1 MARLKIGV
9 VAAIAIGVVV
19 APLFLSAFILRKT
32 ADLHGVTVTSGQ
44 SSWKF
49 EDLNSALTFAASH
62 DVITNARI
70 AAYVM
75 LSENPKRLF
84 VLRGVG
90 KCKFFIDRHMVM
102 NKITLTRTAQVVSI
116 SSGLHELSFA
126 YRRNEKSGPLELF
139 ESTNFVTAHVFD
151 RHKCY
156 LDSVNEQTIRGE
168 KNGILLRQIGRF
180 NALIIPL
187 LLIAISALPLNKIR
201 THLSERRNMVVLL
214 ILVSLA
220 ALRFYGFS
228 YQMPEG
234 VHPDER
240 MIEGMVRDVHTY
252 GLDPQQFW
260 YTTGFIYVT
269 AALGELFRWVMGY
282 GPMEHSM
289 QRLVSCLASAFSC
302 LFVYLIALRL
312 FNRQIATIS
321 MVVFGMLFMPV
332 YLAHFGIIEP
342 FMVLLFLAAFYT
354 TLQVHD
360 SPSFLSFAKAGL
372 LAGLAVATKQTAALI
387 VVPFVIVWIHL
398 AATKKIQQ
406 NGIKQLAVYG
416 VAFAAG
422 IFILAPYAI
431 LDFSRF
437 MEFQSR
443 QMENLSGLSRKR
455 LYFAGNES
463 FASFGILLDN
473 VLDGVG
479 FPILLASIVGL
490 FLAFKKAKFAGVLIG
505 SVVLAYI
512 IVSGSIATMPYHYAL
527 LLCPFIAILASFAIS
542 FMSRWKFFSGWRIVL
557 PMFLLLAI
565 PAYHIFSLERALSGI
580 DTRRQAEDW
589 CYHNLPG
596 SSRIDF
602 ETFGPRFLI
611 PSFESLAV
619 PMFTR
624 QRWQRHI
631 HFRNPQYYIEDSIT
645 SETFLNGGPE
655 KFPRQ
660 NEWLKWIHQNGVKVA
675 QFNSISLGILN
686 PTITVYRIPLKKSSR
701 VEERNK
707 NLASIP

>member
-1 MARLKIGV
+1 M
-9 VAAIAIGVVV
+9 
-19 APLFLSAFILRKT
+19 
-32 ADLHGVTVTSGQ
+32 
-44 SSWKF
+44 
-49 EDLNSALTFAASH
+49 
-62 DVITNARI
+62 
-70 AAYVM
+70 
-75 LSENPKRLF
+75 
-84 VLRGVG
+84 
-90 KCKFFIDRHMVM
+90 
-102 NKITLTRTAQVVSI
+102 
-116 SSGLHELSFA
+116 
-126 YRRNEKSGPLELF
+126 
-139 ESTNFVTAHVFD
+139 
-151 RHKCY
+151 
-156 LDSVNEQTIRGE
+156 
-168 KNGILLRQIGRF
+168 
-180 NALIIPL
+180 
-187 LLIAISALPLNKIR
+187 
-201 THLSERRNMVVLL
+201 L

-240 MIEGMVRDVHTY
+240 MIEGMVHDVRSH

-282 GPMEHSM
+282 GPMEHYM

-302 LFVYLIALRL
+302 LLVYLIALRF
-312 FNRQIATIS
+312 FNRQIAMIS

-416 VAFAAG
+416 IAFAAG

-437 MEFQSR
+437 MEFQNR

-455 LYFAGNES
+455 LYFTGNES
-463 FASFGILLDN
+463 FASFGVLLDN
-473 VLDGVG
+473 ILDGVG
-479 FPILLASIVGL
+479 FPILLASVAGL
-490 FLAFKKAKFAGVLIG
+490 FLAFKKAKFAAVLIG

-542 FMSRWKFFSGWRIVL
+542 FLNRWKVFSGWRIVL
-557 PMFLLLAI
+557 PTFLLLAI

-589 CYHNLPG
+589 CYQNLPG

-611 PSFESLAV
+611 PSFESVAV

-631 HFRNPQYYIEDSIT
+631 RLRNPQYYIEDSLT
-645 SETFLNGGPE
+645 SETFLRGGQK

-675 QFNSISLGILN
+675 QFNSILS
-686 PTITVYRIPLKKSSR
+686 
-701 VEERNK
+701 EF
-707 NLASIP
+707 